1 VCREFKLPTGFSSD
15 YNFCRDAARSRWLQA
30 NHRSPFARLHN
41 IVPEWAAAFAS
52 DPKGLKAKREWKL
65 GRPSGHFWSKKDE
78 GAWTILKDLILA
90 VEKPLGAARREFAE
104 ETGHRPRGRAVA
116 LGEARQRAA
125 KLFTYG
131 QLRMTGT
138 PRNCAA
144 TRSKWSGYQSQGRQ
158 RFPNLTEAHLKILK
172 RQAVFLDRLVEA
184 FLEPAK

>member
-15 YNFCRDAARSRWLQA
+15 DNFCRDAARSRWLQA

-90 VEKPLGAARREFAE
+90 VEKPLGAAGICRRDWTSTEGKSRSAWRSSPA
-104 ETGHRPRGRAVA
+104 GGKIDYIWAVEDDWDPSK
-116 LGEARQRAA
+116 LCSNTFQMEWLPKSGAA
-125 KLFTYG
+125 
-131 QLRMTGT
+131 
-138 PRNCAA
+138 A
-144 TRSKWSGYQSQGRQ
+144 
-158 RFPNLTEAHLKILK
+158 FPE
-172 RQAVFLDRLVEA
+172 LDRGASEDFEKASCIPRPTCGSVS
-184 FLEPAK
+184 